1 MARRETKSS
10 PPRIN
15 VSGETVNGEQMF
27 RIKAS
32 YADQLELRTTIE
44 RAREFFGELRNFAD
58 LMPGIEGIRKE
69 AGGIMRWMVRAEV
82 PIIGAVQA
90 AFTVEKTED
99 SPDRL
104 EWSPAR
110 SEMKNYLRY
119 AAVFEERG
127 HKVLIKI
134 VQHVELRRQHA
145 KDLHRFAILVG
156 EGAISAEMQKR
167 VREMIKTFLERARVK
182 LEAEESLDSEGMLD
196 SPA

>member
-1 MARRETKSS
+1 
-10 PPRIN
+10 
-15 VSGETVNGEQMF
+15 MF

-32 YADQLELRTTIE
+32 YADQLELSTTVE

-69 AGGIMRWMVRAEV
+69 AGGIIRWAVRADV
-82 PIIGAVQA
+82 PIIGAVHA
-90 AFTVEKTED
+90 TFTVEKTED
-99 SPDRL
+99 SPERL

-119 AAVFEERG
+119 AAAFEERG
-127 HKVLIKI
+127 NKVLIKI
-134 VQHVELRRQHA
+134 VQHVELRRKQA
-145 KDLHRFAILVG
+145 KDLHRLAILVG
-156 EGAISAEMQKR
+156 EGRISAEMQKR

-182 LEAEESLDSEGMLD
+182 LEAEESLDSEAMLD